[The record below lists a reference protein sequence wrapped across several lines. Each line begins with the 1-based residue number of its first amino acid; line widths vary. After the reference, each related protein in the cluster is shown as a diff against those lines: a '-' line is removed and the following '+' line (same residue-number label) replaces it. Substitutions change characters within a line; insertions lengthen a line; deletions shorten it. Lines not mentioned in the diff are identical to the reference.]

1 MKNFSLRLIAV
12 LVLASFSWSASSVYA
27 AGPAGS
33 QESPVAKVQSAAVED
48 KINVNTASADALAEI
63 LTGIGPKKAEAIVAY
78 REANGPFKVVDDLLQ
93 VKGIGPATLEKNRD
107 RISL

>member
-1 MKNFSLRLIAV
+1 MKNFSVRLIAALIWV
-12 LVLASFSWSASSVYA
+12 SLSWSASSAFA
-27 AGPAGS
+27 AGPTGA
-33 QESPVAKVQSAAVED
+33 QEVPAAEVQAIAED

-78 REANGPFKVVDDLLQ
+78 REANGPFKSVDDLLQ
-93 VKGIGPATLEKNRD
+93 VKGIGPSTLEKNRD